1 MVVEVAWYRA
11 RAGASEAVIAAMRE
25 AAARASEEPGCL
37 VYRFH
42 QSVDDANA
50 FLVYEAYVDEAAM
63 EAHLETAHF
72 REIVQGRVNPLL
84 ESREWRTYR
93 VIEP

>member
-11 RAGASEAVIAAMRE
+11 RAGAAEAVIAAMRE
-25 AAARASEEPGCL
+25 AAARAGEEPGCL
-37 VYRFH
+37 AYRFH
-42 QSVDDANA
+42 QSVDDPDA

>member
-1 MVVEVAWYRA
+1 MFVEVAWYRA
-11 RAGASEAVIAAMRE
+11 HPGASEAVIAAMRE
-25 AAARASEEPGCL
+25 AAARAREEPGCL
-37 VYRFH
+37 AYRFH
-42 QSVDDANA
+42 QSVDDPNG

-63 EAHLETAHF
+63 EAHLQTAHF

-84 ESREWRTYR
+84 ESREWRSYR

>member
-1 MVVEVAWYRA
+1 
-11 RAGASEAVIAAMRE
+11 
-25 AAARASEEPGCL
+25 
-37 VYRFH
+37 
-42 QSVDDANA
+42 VDDPNA

-84 ESREWRTYR
+84 ESRESRTYR
-93 VIEP
+93 VIEPYLSTFRSQLRNPR

>member
-25 AAARASEEPGCL
+25 AVARAAEEPGCL
-37 VYRFH
+37 AYRFH
-42 QSVDDANA
+42 QSVDDPNA

>member
-25 AAARASEEPGCL
+25 AAVRAGEEPGCL
-37 VYRFH
+37 VCRFH
-42 QSVDDANA
+42 QSVEDPNS

-63 EAHLETAHF
+63 EAHLETTHF

-93 VIEP
+93 VIE